1 VQLVKCKSKD
11 KLLICINSAEHK
23 EYFHSGDKCRHFARF
38 LKVYIFAPMTN
49 RHINLLLP
57 LAALLWIGFFYGCRA
72 AQPAEPDVRV
82 MRYYPDGRDFVCLNG
97 EGRYNRPL
105 NGPVW

>member
-1 VQLVKCKSKD
+1 
-11 KLLICINSAEHK
+11 
-23 EYFHSGDKCRHFARF
+23 
-38 LKVYIFAPMTN
+38 MTN

-57 LAALLWIGFFYGCRA
+57 FAALLWIGFFYGCRA

-105 NGPVW
+105 NGPVWGRLKYVGKIIIFHSEINCGNVIFCVY